1 MDSGFNVPAE
11 AAKSL
16 CIAILESGLKIRW
29 NSYIR
34 PGSGDEE
41 LVRLMKQSG
50 CSLALMSESGRGSG
64 ELSERLNGL
73 EAMAHLCDKVGLP
86 FTMNVAFG
94 EPGENRESVEQKI
107 EFLDSVKPA
116 FAVLRLGT
124 RVLPNTAVAQAAME
138 EGLIESESD
147 LLRPVFYI
155 EEEVRDWLGDR
166 LREVVEGASEVESVL
181 RWISERRSL
190 RGSRLRG
197 NDDRGCAGMTRE
209 SGDFHPHPSPLPSRE
224 RGL

>member
-1 MDSGFNVPAE
+1 MEEIAGLNRDFGINKVFFIDSGFKRIPAD

-41 LVRLMKQSG
+41 LIRLMKQSG

-94 EPGENRESVEQKI
+94 EPGETRESVDQKI
-107 EFLDSVKPA
+107 EFLESVKP
-116 FAVLRLGT
+116 
-124 RVLPNTAVAQAAME
+124 RV
-138 EGLIESESD
+138 
-147 LLRPVFYI
+147 
-155 EEEVRDWLGDR
+155 
-166 LREVVEGASEVESVL
+166 
-181 RWISERRSL
+181 
-190 RGSRLRG
+190 SR
-197 NDDRGCAGMTRE
+197 C
-209 SGDFHPHPSPLPSRE
+209 
-224 RGL
+224 